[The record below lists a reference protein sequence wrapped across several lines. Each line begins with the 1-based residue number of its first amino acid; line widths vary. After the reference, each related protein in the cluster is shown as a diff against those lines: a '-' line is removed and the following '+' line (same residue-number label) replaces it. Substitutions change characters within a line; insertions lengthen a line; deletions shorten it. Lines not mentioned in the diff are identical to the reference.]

1 VEYLGTS
8 GGAATRAGLPL
19 YNAAYNQHHNVN
31 KSYEART
38 NHGSMALLGTETNV
52 AVAKLESDRNNN
64 RLWIPTN
71 APSQIPNADMYGQM
85 SMPQSYDM
93 NVGTERI
100 DPSILNAF
108 RQNPYTKS
116 LNVY

>member
-1 VEYLGTS
+1 MWLRY
-8 GGAATRAGLPL
+8 
-19 YNAAYNQHHNVN
+19 
-31 KSYEART
+31 ARKII
-38 NHGSMALLGTETNV
+38 SLLSDLVISRPERVALRFFRRSNPTIHDSWSSIANIER
-52 AVAKLESDRNNN
+52 DRNNN
-64 RLWIPTN
+64 RLWVPSK
-71 APSQIPNADMYGQM
+71 APSQIPSADMYGQM

-93 NVGTERI
+93 NIGTERI